1 MNKHLIILPIL
12 LASAISLHVMSFYLE
27 EPEQIV
33 ANNPI
38 ITQSSEPSPIT
49 SSLESNVPSG
59 SPSDSA
65 SIAPEGSVTP
75 EPNKSIVPSTS
86 SVKSPAQQKSASLA
100 APSTS
105 ATSVAVVKTPVPVKA
120 IPVASNVPV
129 ATPVPSAVVVQVA
142 SAYIKPKDTND
153 IIKEARM
160 TGGRVDPFL
169 SLRPPDIT
177 ALPELPVIEKPDIK
191 VTKLTKTNG
200 SKSGS
205 LVIKNGVY
213 TLPPTI
219 KKKKSGKQTGFYKT
233 PDITGDI
240 IPSVEPTQKPEDI
253 IELRVKDRMDKNL
266 TLTGII
272 TGNKRFAIISVKGS
286 DGSES
291 RVVSVGEE
299 VTTILGTKIKL
310 IAISTSANTVTVS
323 STRNSVILRMKESN

>member
-27 EPEQIV
+27 EPEQII

-38 ITQSSEPSPIT
+38 TTQSSSPSPSP
-49 SSLESNVPSG
+49 SSLESSVPSEA
-59 SPSDSA
+59 PSDSA
-65 SIAPEGSVTP
+65 SIAPEGSGTP
-75 EPNKSIVPSTS
+75 EPNKSIAPSNT
-86 SVKSPAQQKSASLA
+86 VKSPAQQKSPSSAVPSA
-100 APSTS
+100 A

-120 IPVASNVPV
+120 TPVASKVPV

-177 ALPELPVIEKPDIK
+177 ALPELPVIEKSDIK

-219 KKKKSGKQTGFYKT
+219 KKKKSGKKT
-233 PDITGDI
+233 DSDKSTDLIGNVL
-240 IPSVEPTQKPEDI
+240 PSVEPTQKPEDI

-272 TGNKRFAIISVKGS
+272 TGNKRFAIISVKNS
-286 DGSES
+286 DGTES
-291 RVVSVGEE
+291 KVVSVGEE

-323 STRNSVILRMKESN
+323 SIRNSVILRMKESN